1 MPDFSATIETSQTSL
16 TLHNNVYWV
25 QKLKSW
31 HLHMRSFSRGDRS
44 NMMLKL
50 TVHPGKNIVYIPR
63 SCPESHAGG
72 EVSAQSSI
80 TQCGYVISRFGSVL
94 SCSMCLWLWGG
105 APWTVNIGQ
114 AREGRRLPCVLHG
127 LSVCQTHSSVAT
139 TSVCLPV
146 FHFHCLT
153 PNQPPRPPFSDLIQT
168 LTSWSL

>member
-1 MPDFSATIETSQTSL
+1 MSDFSATIETSQTSS

-31 HLHMRSFSRGDRS
+31 HLHMQPFSRGNRS

-50 TVHPGKNIVYIPR
+50 IVHPGKNLVYIPH
-63 SCPESHAGG
+63 SCPDSHTGG

-80 TQCGYVISRFGSVL
+80 TQCGYVVSRFGSVL

-114 AREGRRLPCVLHG
+114 AREGRRLLCFAQL
-127 LSVCQTHSSVAT
+127 LSVSHSL
-139 TSVCLPV
+139 VCCHYFCLSPCLS
-146 FHFHCLT
+146 FSLSHFT
-153 PNQPPRPPFSDLIQT
+153 PPAPHPQFSDIIQT
-168 LTSWSL
+168 LISESL